1 MQASALLAADPV
13 SAAAA
18 RALVETT
25 LPMWGC
31 DELVDDVRLVI
42 TELVSNGVL
51 HARTPLEVCI
61 EIRDDALRVAV
72 HDSAAGTVAVRD
84 DADPTRIETGRGLKL
99 VETLS
104 DAWGVDPSDEAKVVW
119 AEWRLPR

>member
-1 MQASALLAADPV
+1 MQASAVLAPDPV

-31 DELVDDVRLVI
+31 AELVDDVRLVI
-42 TELVSNGVL
+42 TELVSNGIL
-51 HARTPLEVCI
+51 HARTTLEVSI
-61 EIRDDALRVAV
+61 EIRDDALRIAV
-72 HDSAAGTVAVRD
+72 GDAAAGSVSVRET
-84 DADPTRIETGRGLKL
+84 DPTRVETGRGLKL
-99 VETLS
+99 VDALS
-104 DAWGVDPSDEAKVVW
+104 DAWGVDRASGAKVVW